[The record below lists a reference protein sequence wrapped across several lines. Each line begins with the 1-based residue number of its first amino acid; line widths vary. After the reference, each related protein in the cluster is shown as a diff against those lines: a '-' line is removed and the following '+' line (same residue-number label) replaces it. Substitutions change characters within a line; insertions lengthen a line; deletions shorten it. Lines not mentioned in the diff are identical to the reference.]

1 MDNQSHNQIV
11 SFIWSIADDCLR
23 DVYVLGTIFEELI
36 RRFNEENDE
45 EAGEHF
51 TPRDVVELMADLIF
65 KPVADKIKDTTYS
78 VYELSFTK
86 YFYKPVQLRP
96 LAEIVADLK
105 ALEQETKGILDE
117 ILMEGGGQ

>member
-1 MDNQSHNQIV
+1 MRFFKNEILPFAPDAWIDESKTQI
-11 SFIWSIADDCLR
+11 
-23 DVYVLGTIFEELI
+23 G
-36 RRFNEENDE
+36 
-45 EAGEHF
+45 
-51 TPRDVVELMADLIF
+51 
-65 KPVADKIKDTTYS
+65 
-78 VYELSFTK
+78 YELSFTK